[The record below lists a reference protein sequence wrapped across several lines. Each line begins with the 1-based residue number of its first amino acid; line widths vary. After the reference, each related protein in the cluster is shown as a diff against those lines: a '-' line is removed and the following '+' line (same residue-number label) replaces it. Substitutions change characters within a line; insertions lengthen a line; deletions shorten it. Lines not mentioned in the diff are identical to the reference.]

1 MPPFME
7 TVLVLMKHMTNS
19 LKCYFLFLILVFSP
33 ISTVA
38 QSSNKSLQSV
48 WENTKNADSIRFKA
62 INKFYLDNTFE
73 QPDSILK
80 ITDYHYNLAKE
91 KRALKEM
98 TYSLSQKYR
107 AYYTKGDIK
116 KAMQALEE
124 NYALTKKLNDDKALT
139 IIYSNMGNIYGEQGK
154 YQEAVRYFNKTL
166 KYFQENK
173 IEKSEAAVLNNLGII
188 YFYMGNTDLA
198 LKHYKRSL
206 RLYKKNKLE
215 ARAGTVQLNI
225 GSVYLKQKKNK
236 EAIKQAEAAVKTLL
250 PFDDRYSLADCYFLL
265 AQAHKELN
273 DIEKAKLYLGKSIA
287 IDDEF
292 GNNSRIIERQ
302 SFKASLNFDTDVALA
317 TKQAEEVLKLV
328 KDDTENELKVGI
340 YYLLYKCYKKQNK
353 IDLSL
358 AMHEK
363 YAKYND
369 SLATENFN
377 LAVMEEAIQKEY
389 KEKLHVNNLEN
400 KKKTYG
406 IIAFCALLISLVL
419 IYYRKTVVDNRK
431 KRNDL
436 LQEIDKLKNIDTTNL
451 VVNSN
456 EFQLER
462 EKIEKFINRKLNDT
476 DWTVLNILLKEP
488 DISNKDL
495 AEKAFMSVDGIG
507 SSLRRMYLYFD
518 IKESK
523 YKKISL
529 IMEAIKTS
537 SQ

>member
-1 MPPFME
+1 MNQ
-7 TVLVLMKHMTNS
+7 NS
-19 LKCYFLFLILVFSP
+19 FIKVVFLFIFS
-33 ISTVA
+33 TTNMVA
-38 QSSNKSLQSV
+38 QNKSVDLKAV
-48 WENTKNADSIRFKA
+48 WENTKNADSIRFNA
-62 INKFYLDNTFE
+62 INKFYLNNTFE

-80 ITDYHYNLAKE
+80 ITNYHYNLAKE
-91 KRALKEM
+91 KRALVEM
-98 TYSLSQKYR
+98 THSLSEKYR
-107 AYYTKGDIK
+107 AYYKKGDIK
-116 KAMQALEE
+116 KAMQALQE
-124 NYALTKKLNDDKALT
+124 NYVLTKKLNDSKALT

-206 RLYKKNKLE
+206 LLYRKNKLE

-236 EAIKQAEAAVKTLL
+236 EAIKHAEAAIKTLL

-265 AQAHKELN
+265 AQSYKELN
-273 DIEKAKLYLGKSIA
+273 DIDKAKLYLGKSIE

-302 SFKASLNFDTDVALA
+302 CFKASLNFDTDIALA

-328 KDDTENELKVGI
+328 NDETENELKVGV
-340 YYLLYKCYKKQNK
+340 YNLLYRCYKKQNK
-353 IDLSL
+353 MELSL

-369 SLATENFN
+369 SLATENYN

-389 KEKLHVNNLEN
+389 KEKLHVNDLNN
-400 KKKTYG
+400 RKRTYG
-406 IIAFCALLISLVL
+406 IIAFCAVLISLVL
-419 IYYRKTVVDNRK
+419 IYYRKTVLDNRK
-431 KRNDL
+431 KRDDL
-436 LQEIDKLKNIDTTNL
+436 LAEIEKLKNNDTTNL

-456 EFQLER
+456 EFQLSR
-462 EKIEKFINRKLNDT
+462 EKIEKSIDRKLNDT
-476 DWTVLNILLKEP
+476 DWNVLNILLKEP
-488 DISNKDL
+488 DISNKEL

-537 SQ
+537 TT

>member
-1 MPPFME
+1 MTPNC
-7 TVLVLMKHMTNS
+7 VLKII
-19 LKCYFLFLILVFSP
+19 FLFIFST
-33 ISTVA
+33 SSFVA
-38 QSSNKSLQSV
+38 QNKSADLITI
-48 WENTKNADSIRFKA
+48 WENPKNPDSTRFNA
-62 INKFYLDNTFE
+62 INKFYLNNSFE

-80 ITDYHYNLAKE
+80 ITNYHYNLAKE
-91 KRALKEM
+91 KRALIEM

-124 NYALTKKLNDDKALT
+124 NYVLTKKLNDNKALT

-206 RLYKKNKLE
+206 LLYKKNKLE

-225 GSVYLKQKKNK
+225 GSVYFKQKKNK
-236 EAIKQAEAAVKTLL
+236 EAIKQAEGAIKTLL
-250 PFDDRYSLADCYFLL
+250 PFNDRYSLADCYFLL
-265 AQAHKELN
+265 AQSYKELN
-273 DIEKAKLYLGKSIA
+273 NIDKAKLYLGKSIE

-302 SFKASLNFDTDVALA
+302 SFKASLNFDTDINLA

-328 KDDTENELKVGI
+328 KDDTANELKVGI
-340 YYLLYKCYKKQNK
+340 YNLLYKCYKKQNK
-353 IDLSL
+353 IELSL

-369 SLATENFN
+369 SLAKENYN

-389 KEKLHVNNLEN
+389 KEKLQVNNSKN
-400 KKKTYG
+400 TQKTYG
-406 IIAFCALLISLVL
+406 IIAFCTLLISFGL
-419 IYYRKTVVDNRK
+419 IYYRKTVIENRK
-431 KRNDL
+431 KRDEL
-436 LQEIDKLKNIDTTNL
+436 LEEIEKLKSKDVNNL
-451 VVNSN
+451 VVNPN
-456 EFQLER
+456 EFELVR
-462 EKIEKFINRKLNDT
+462 DKIEQSIDRKLNDT
-476 DWTVLNILLKEP
+476 DWNVLNILLKEP
-488 DISNKDL
+488 DISNKEI

-529 IMEAIKTS
+529 ITEAIKAS
-537 SQ
+537 SK

>member
-1 MPPFME
+1 MN
-7 TVLVLMKHMTNS
+7 LNCI
-19 LKCYFLFLILVFSP
+19 LKIVFLLFFS
-33 ISTVA
+33 SSSFVA
-38 QSSNKSLQSV
+38 QNKSVDLKAV
-48 WENTKNADSIRFKA
+48 WENTKNADSTRFNA
-62 INKFYLDNTFE
+62 INKFYLINSFE

-80 ITDYHYNLAKE
+80 TTNYHYNLAKE
-91 KRALKEM
+91 KSALLEM
-98 TYSLSQKYR
+98 TYSLTQKYR

-116 KAMQALEE
+116 KAMQVLQE
-124 NYALTKKLNDDKALT
+124 NYILTKKLNDNKALT

-206 RLYKKNKLE
+206 LLYKKNKLE

-225 GSVYLKQKKNK
+225 GSVYFKQKKNK
-236 EAIKQAEAAVKTLL
+236 EAINQAEGAIKTLL
-250 PFDDRYSLADCYFLL
+250 PFNDRYSLADCYFLL
-265 AQAHKELN
+265 AQSYKELN
-273 DIEKAKLYLGKSIA
+273 NINKAKLYLGKSIE

-302 SFKASLNFDTDVALA
+302 TFKASLNFDTDITLA

-328 KDDTENELKVGI
+328 KDDTENELKVGV
-340 YYLLYKCYKKQNK
+340 YNLLYKCYKKQNK
-353 IDLSL
+353 IELSL

-369 SLATENFN
+369 SLATENYN

-389 KEKLHVNNLEN
+389 KEKLHVNNSKN
-400 KKKTYG
+400 KEKTYG
-406 IIAFCALLISLVL
+406 IIAFCILLISFVL
-419 IYYRKTVVDNRK
+419 IYYRKTVLDNRK
-431 KRNDL
+431 KRDEL
-436 LQEIDKLKNIDTTNL
+436 LEEIKKLKNNEVNNL
-451 VVNSN
+451 VVNPN
-456 EFQLER
+456 EFELVR
-462 EKIEKFINRKLNDT
+462 DKIEKSIDKKLNDT
-476 DWTVLNILLKEP
+476 DWNVLNILLKEP
-488 DISNKDL
+488 DISNKEI
-495 AEKAFMSVDGIG
+495 AEKVFLSLDGIG

-529 IMEAIKTS
+529 ITEAIKAS
-537 SQ
+537 SK

>member
-1 MPPFME
+1 MHQNSFLKIVILLIFS
-7 TVLVLMKHMTNS
+7 TTN
-19 LKCYFLFLILVFSP
+19 I
-33 ISTVA
+33 VA
-38 QSSNKSLQSV
+38 QNKSVDLKAV
-48 WENTKNADSIRFKA
+48 WENTKNSDSIRFSA
-62 INKFYLDNTFE
+62 INKFYLENTFD

-80 ITDYHYNLAKE
+80 VTNYHYNLAKE

-98 TYSLSQKYR
+98 TQSLSEKYR
-107 AYYTKGDIK
+107 AFYKKGDIK

-124 NYALTKKLNDDKALT
+124 NYTLTKKLNDNKALT

-206 RLYKKNKLE
+206 LLYKKNKLG
-215 ARAGTVQLNI
+215 ARVGTVQLNI

-236 EAIKQAEAAVKTLL
+236 EAIKQAEAAVQTLL

-265 AQAHKELN
+265 AQAYKELN
-273 DIEKAKLYLGKSIA
+273 EIDKAKLYLGKSIA

-302 SFKASLNFDTDVALA
+302 SFKASLNFDTDITLA

-328 KDDTENELKVGI
+328 KEDTENELKVAV
-340 YYLLYKCYKKQNK
+340 YSLLYRCYKKQNK
-353 IDLSL
+353 MELSL

-369 SLATENFN
+369 SLAAENYN

-389 KEKLHVNNLEN
+389 KEKLHVNNSKN
-400 KKKTYG
+400 RKRTYG
-406 IIAFCALLISLVL
+406 VIAFCMLLISLIF
-419 IYYRKTVVDNRK
+419 IYYRKTVADNRK
-431 KRNDL
+431 KRDEL
-436 LQEIDKLKNIDTTNL
+436 LQEITKLKNRDTSNL
-451 VVNSN
+451 VVNPN
-456 EFQLER
+456 EFELIR
-462 EKIEKFINRKLNDT
+462 EKIELSINKKLNDT
-476 DWTVLNILLKEP
+476 DWNVLNILLKEP
-488 DISNKDL
+488 DISNKEI

-529 IMEAIKTS
+529 ITEAIKAS

>member
-1 MPPFME
+1 MG
-7 TVLVLMKHMTNS
+7 
-19 LKCYFLFLILVFSP
+19 
-33 ISTVA
+33 
-38 QSSNKSLQSV
+38 QNKSVDLKTI

-62 INKFYLDNTFE
+62 INKFYLNNSFE

-80 ITDYHYNLAKE
+80 ITNYHYNLAKE
-91 KRALKEM
+91 KKALVEM

-116 KAMQALEE
+116 KAMQALKE
-124 NYALTKKLNDDKALT
+124 NYILTKKLNDNKALT

-188 YFYMGNTDLA
+188 YFYMGNYDLA

-206 RLYKKNKLE
+206 LLYKKNKLE

-225 GSVYLKQKKNK
+225 GSVYFKQKKNK
-236 EAIKQAEAAVKTLL
+236 EAIKQVEGAIKTLL
-250 PFDDRYSLADCYFLL
+250 PFNDRYSLADCYFLL
-265 AQAHKELN
+265 AQSYKELN
-273 DIEKAKLYLGKSIA
+273 NVYKAKHYLDKSIE

-302 SFKASLNFDTDVALA
+302 TFKASLNFDTDITLA

-340 YYLLYKCYKKQNK
+340 YNLLYKCYKKQNK
-353 IDLSL
+353 IELSL

-363 YAKYND
+363 YAKYSD
-369 SLATENFN
+369 SLAKENYN

-389 KEKLHVNNLEN
+389 KEKLHVNNSN
-400 KKKTYG
+400 NRKKTNG
-406 IIAFCALLISLVL
+406 IIVFSAVLISCVI
-419 IYYRKTVVDNRK
+419 IYYRKTVRDNHK
-431 KRNDL
+431 KRDEL
-436 LQEIDKLKNIDTTNL
+436 LEEIEKLKSKEVNNL
-451 VVNSN
+451 VVNPN
-456 EFQLER
+456 EFQLVR
-462 EKIEKFINRKLNDT
+462 EKIELSIHKKLNDT
-476 DWTVLNILLKEP
+476 DWNVLNILLKEP
-488 DISNKDL
+488 DISNKEI

-529 IMEAIKTS
+529 ITEAIKAS
-537 SQ
+537 SK